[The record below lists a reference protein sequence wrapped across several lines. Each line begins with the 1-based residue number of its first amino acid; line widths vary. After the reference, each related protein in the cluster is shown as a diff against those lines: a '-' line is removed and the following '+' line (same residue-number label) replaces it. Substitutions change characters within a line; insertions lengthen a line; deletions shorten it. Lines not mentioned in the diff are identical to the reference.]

1 MKARFCLI
9 LFFVTALFCQQS
21 FAQDLPTAPDG
32 FSWSSCT
39 SMKGFFLLPKGW
51 NFLEEQKGDT
61 SACFISKEKINGS
74 TGFKT
79 GISINLLRNIPKKMN
94 RQPSVFAQQFLLVIE
109 KKYKAIKKASD
120 VKGPF
125 TYFIMEYIKDDSS
138 PQTHVWNML
147 ISNDKTGSVHLVTA
161 ESPSNLWT
169 QNWPVLN
176 VIVSMLGVDD
186 EV

>member
-1 MKARFCLI
+1 MNVKFGLI
-9 LFFVTALFCQQS
+9 FFLVIALIYPKS
-21 FAQDLPTAPDG
+21 FAQNLPPAPDG
-32 FSWSSCT
+32 FSWSNCQ

-61 SACFISKEKINGS
+61 SACFISKEKISGS

-79 GISINLLRNIPKKMN
+79 GVSINLLRNISRKMN
-94 RQPSVFAQQFLLVIE
+94 RKPSVFAQQFLLVLE
-109 KKYKAIKKASD
+109 EKYKPIKKLSD

-138 PQTHVWNML
+138 PPTHVRNIL

-161 ESPSNLWT
+161 ETPENLWT
-169 QNWPVLN
+169 QNWSVLYEIIN
-176 VIVSMLGVDD
+176 MLGIDD